1 MSQTPILFNTLA
13 DLSQR
18 LDGLATEKV
27 PVAVPWATPQPPRL
41 EARPRFESPR
51 QALDNWAR
59 KWRDG
64 PPATSASTD
73 TRPRRRERWPA
84 VLGVGAV
91 AWLVLT
97 GGMIVACS
105 VSDSARRN
113 AAFVPQPQRPSEHV
127 AVSVGPSI
135 DRTAEMQD
143 AVDELVAAP
152 LRQGSPEGV
161 PALLPSARQSAP
173 AGDECFGTKV
183 QFVEDP
189 SEAAKLA
196 EKNRRLMLVLNI
208 SGDFEEARFT

>member
-18 LDGLATEKV
+18 LDGLTIEKV
-27 PVAVPWATPQPPRL
+27 PPAAPWATPEPPRL
-41 EARPRFESPR
+41 ETPPRFETPR
-51 QALDNWAR
+51 QALDSWAR

-64 PPATSASTD
+64 PSATSTSAD
-73 TRPRRRERWPA
+73 PRPRRRERWPA

-91 AWLVLT
+91 AGLVLT

-113 AAFVPQPQRPSEHV
+113 AALAQPAAIPAEQV
-127 AVSVGPSI
+127 AVSAGPTV
-135 DRTAEMQD
+135 DRAAEMQD

-152 LRQGSPEGV
+152 LRQGRPEGV